1 MSARFFSF
9 ILGLAMSPFFCHA
22 KQFAPRPAL
31 TMRETVSVTELR
43 VPSAAAKELQLS
55 LKQFDAG
62 DFRESARHLERV
74 IQVDNHIPAAHHNLG
89 VCYMRL
95 REYEKAV
102 GEFQRALALDPHMM
116 PTRTSLAEA
125 LFVLRRY
132 SEAEEAAHE
141 AYELEPK
148 NPIARYLFSR
158 ILAVEGKDTP
168 EVLEMLR
175 ASRAEFP
182 AAHLV
187 LASLLLKQK
196 AKGEAIAELREY
208 LRRPDAPEKDK
219 VACMIKRLVE
229 PAHVAPCAMN

>member
-1 MSARFFSF
+1 MKKLL
-9 ILGLAMSPFFCHA
+9 LGLAVGLGLTPFA
-22 KQFAPRPAL
+22 RAAQFAPKPAL
-31 TMRETVSVTELR
+31 PPGETISVAELR
-43 VPSAAAKELQLS
+43 VPMAAAKELRLS
-55 LKQFDAG
+55 IKRFDSG
-62 DFRESARHLERV
+62 DLRDSAKHLERA
-74 IQVDNHIPAAHHNLG
+74 IRIDAQIAAAYCNLG
-89 VCYMRL
+89 VCHLRL
-95 REYEKAV
+95 HEYEKAV
-102 GEFQRALALDPHMM
+102 SEFQKASELDSHLIAS
-116 PTRTSLAEA
+116 RISLAGA
-125 LFVLRRY
+125 LFLLARY
-132 SEAEEAAHE
+132 PKAEQAVRD
-141 AYELEPK
+141 AYELDPT
-148 NPIARYLFSR
+148 NPAARYLLSR

-168 EVLEMLR
+168 EVLEMLC